1 MSKNR
6 YARLPFDSA
15 ASTGLLLTVLS
26 LALSLMGCSSVDT
39 RVNKGSVKA
48 STFSFMPTPN
58 RQAPTYA
65 ETAKQAHALVQ
76 NAIINNL
83 SSKGVTHISAGGD
96 VTVAYLIIVGNNV
109 ATTSLNEY
117 FGYSD
122 DSSALVQEVHD
133 SGAGSSKE
141 SRDHF
146 ESGTLVID
154 FVDPSNAKL
163 IQRRSIQAPV
173 VRDLSTQ
180 ERSARLQ
187 TIVDQAL
194 ASVPISH

>member
-1 MSKNR
+1 
-6 YARLPFDSA
+6 
-15 ASTGLLLTVLS
+15 
-26 LALSLMGCSSVDT
+26 
-39 RVNKGSVKA
+39 
-48 STFSFMPTPN
+48 
-58 RQAPTYA
+58 
-65 ETAKQAHALVQ
+65 
-76 NAIINNL
+76 
-83 SSKGVTHISAGGD
+83 VTHIAAGGD

-117 FGYSD
+117 FGYTD

-133 SGAGSSKE
+133 SGAGTSNG